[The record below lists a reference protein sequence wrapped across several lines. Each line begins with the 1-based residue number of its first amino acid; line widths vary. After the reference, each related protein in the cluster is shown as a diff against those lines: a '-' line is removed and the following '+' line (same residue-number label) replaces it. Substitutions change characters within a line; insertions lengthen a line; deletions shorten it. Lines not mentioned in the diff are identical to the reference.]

1 VVALEA
7 IRRSSSSSSSTFHSK
22 HDTKTL
28 LQIFIISSE
37 KKKGRSKQNM
47 PQLATKLHNS
57 TTIRRRFH
65 HRVSLLRR
73 CILRVLHRILLCSG
87 RKTNNTYSMLTPAL
101 PSPQPPPP
109 AESSGEIAREEMDVT
124 PPAMFQT
131 HDLDSDL
138 VSLKISL
145 LGDCQIGKTS
155 FLVCI

>member
-1 VVALEA
+1 
-7 IRRSSSSSSSTFHSK
+7 
-22 HDTKTL
+22 
-28 LQIFIISSE
+28 
-37 KKKGRSKQNM
+37 M
-47 PQLATKLHNS
+47 PQFGTKLNNS

-65 HRVSLLRR
+65 QRVSLLRR

-87 RKTNNTYSMLTPAL
+87 RKTNNTYSMLPPAL
-101 PSPQPPPP
+101 PSPPLPTT
-109 AESSGEIAREEMDVT
+109 AESAGEIAREEMDVA

-155 FLVCI
+155 FLVCISNRANMDSFLFIFWFYCV

>member
-1 VVALEA
+1 MSQSG
-7 IRRSSSSSSSTFHSK
+7 RRINS
-22 HDTKTL
+22 
-28 LQIFIISSE
+28 
-37 KKKGRSKQNM
+37 
-47 PQLATKLHNS
+47 S

-101 PSPQPPPP
+101 PSPPPPLG
-109 AESSGEIAREEMDVT
+109 SSGQIGREEMDVA
-124 PPAMFQT
+124 PPALFQT

-155 FLVCI
+155 FLVGVCEFFLAYIVIEPTWILLYILVLLGLT